1 MIAGRSSSSPNAAS
15 RLQLNVRIAKSL
27 AVVVGAPIALLLAG
41 VAILLITDYMAYQKV
56 EITTALLRDG
66 RYDPAKHFTFDRA
79 CTFPP
84 ESGGAYDFLWKRG
97 YRELD
102 EIFPDTFTNWTL
114 VLIDDSKKTFRTLY
128 ALEPS
133 VRSPGAVCNLR
144 ITLRTEMSDGH
155 VTAYV
160 EEARMR

>member
-1 MIAGRSSSSPNAAS
+1 MNGR
-15 RLQLNVRIAKSL
+15 LVKFL
-27 AVVVGAPIALLLAG
+27 VVGAPILLVLIG
-41 VAILLITDYMAYQKV
+41 VGSFLVGDYIAYQKV

-66 RYDPAKHFTFDRA
+66 KYDPSRYFNFDRA

-84 ESGGAYDFLWKRG
+84 ESGGAYLLLEARG

-102 EIFPDTFTNWTL
+102 PIFPDTFTNWTL

-128 ALEPS
+128 VLEPR
-133 VRSPGAVCNLR
+133 VKFNTAVCNPK
-144 ITLRTEMSDGH
+144 ITLRTEMSDGKL
-155 VTAYV
+155 TAYV